1 MHLNWN
7 DEYNKKIDFTCH
19 WFASSLL
26 LIQYQKLSF
35 CLGLFSGCSRL
46 SVMVTSY
53 LIPVTRDC
61 HFIWQKGLCS
71 CDYVKGLEKRLPWNL
86 WSGPGVI
93 PGVLVTGRQE
103 EFKSE
108 QTVEADL
115 WSEAGR
121 GREPEAPLKPPEGT
135 LPSRHLD
142 FKLLTLTT
150 VRQPFVTA
158 AIGND
163 CEEHWLNI
171 TIHSL
176 NSKRQL
182 SSIWSSKRLQCFWYW
197 FGSTLC

>member
-1 MHLNWN
+1 MRLNWN
-7 DEYNKKIDFTCH
+7 DDYNKKLDFTCH
-19 WFASSLL
+19 WLASSLL
-26 LIQYQKLSF
+26 LIQYQKLPF

-71 CDYVKGLEKRLPWNL
+71 CEYVKGLEKRLPWNL

-108 QTVEADL
+108 KTVEADL

-121 GREPEAPLKPPEGT
+121 GREPEAEKARKWILPWNLQKERCPLDT
-135 LPSRHLD
+135 LILNFWPSQLWDNHL
-142 FKLLTLTT
+142 L
-150 VRQPFVTA
+150 RQ
-158 AIGND
+158 
-163 CEEHWLNI
+163 
-171 TIHSL
+171 
-176 NSKRQL
+176 Q
-182 SSIWSSKRLQCFWYW
+182 
-197 FGSTLC
+197 